1 MSIHLEVEEL
11 IEGYLHTHEID
22 AEWDYEEQ
30 ELIIPDDTDNTEKH
44 AQTIA
49 DMLEKSEL
57 VPGGKSYYHE
67 GTDSEKQPVYKI
79 GMFRL
84 DS

>member
-30 ELIIPDDTDNTEKH
+30 ETDY
-44 AQTIA
+44 
-49 DMLEKSEL
+49 
-57 VPGGKSYYHE
+57 P
-67 GTDSEKQPVYKI
+67 
-79 GMFRL
+79 R
-84 DS
+84 